1 MVTVCKQARSVVLAT
16 LLIVVAMIGV
26 APTAQADALSEPS
39 IGVDGQ
45 VKPEWVGTEV
55 DRNVDPNGFLPSTD
69 MSAAAIPPVCI
80 QAATGWSPVLGKYVQ
95 VMSSCNYSYRVKVL
109 IAFGPDSACK
119 TTAPFTTWRHYYG
132 ALARFDGLVLC

>member
-45 VKPEWVGTEV
+45 VKPE
-55 DRNVDPNGFLPSTD
+55 
-69 MSAAAIPPVCI
+69 
-80 QAATGWSPVLGKYVQ
+80 
-95 VMSSCNYSYRVKVL
+95 
-109 IAFGPDSACK
+109 
-119 TTAPFTTWRHYYG
+119 
-132 ALARFDGLVLC
+132 